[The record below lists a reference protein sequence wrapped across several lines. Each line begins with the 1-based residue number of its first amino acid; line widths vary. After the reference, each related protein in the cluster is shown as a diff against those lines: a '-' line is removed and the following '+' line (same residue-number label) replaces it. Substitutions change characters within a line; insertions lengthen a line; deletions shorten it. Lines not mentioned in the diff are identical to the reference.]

1 MIPSLVV
8 TEIRQALVEYLA
20 TTFALSDDDTR
31 DALSKFLT
39 EAGEG
44 IFRGPY
50 LRVRSP
56 FRQVGPDWQSPL
68 VIRLP

>member
-8 TEIRQALVEYLA
+8 TEIRQALVEFLA

-39 EAGEG
+39 EVGEG
-44 IFRGPY
+44 VFRGP
-50 LRVRSP
+50 
-56 FRQVGPDWQSPL
+56 
-68 VIRLP
+68 